1 MTYGGENMDGILLI
15 DKPAGPTSH
24 DVVFRM
30 RKATG
35 ESRIGHTG
43 TLDPLATGL
52 LVLCLGRAA
61 KLVKYLTEHD
71 KTYHAEI
78 VLGYRTDTLDA
89 EGTVLEKKPC
99 PPIPESRLDEVLQG
113 FLGTSEQVPPLYSAL
128 KVEGKKLYEYAR
140 DEEEVPRLGGR
151 PVEVYA
157 LERLTPLTYE
167 GETARFAVR
176 LHCGKGFYVRSF
188 ARDLGQRLGIP
199 AMLGGLRRE
208 TVGPFSL
215 SRASTLSDALEGKY
229 ALLDPFP
236 FLGMPL
242 LRADPET
249 KRKVANGM
257 FLPPLLF
264 SRKIPTI
271 VTDETGKPLA
281 IYEYDER
288 IDKMRLSVLW

>member
-71 KTYHAEI
+71 KTYYAEI

-113 FLGTSEQVPPLYSAL
+113 FLGSSEQVPPLYSAL
-128 KVEGKKLYEYAR
+128 KVDGKKLYEYAR
-140 DEEEVPRLGGR
+140 DEEEVPHLGGR
-151 PVEVYA
+151 PVEVYS
-157 LERLTPLTYE
+157 LERLTPLSYAD
-167 GETARFAVR
+167 ETARFAVR
-176 LHCGKGFYVRSF
+176 LHCGKGFYVRAF
-188 ARDLGQRLGIP
+188 ARDLGDRLGIP
-199 AMLGGLRRE
+199 ATLGGLRRE
-208 TVGPFSL
+208 TVGPFSIREATSL
-215 SRASTLSDALEGKY
+215 PDAQEGKFT
-229 ALLDPFP
+229 LLDPFP
-236 FLGMPL
+236 HLGMPV
-242 LRADPET
+242 LRADAET
-249 KRKVANGM
+249 KKKVANGM
-257 FLPPLLF
+257 FLSPALF
-264 SRKIPTI
+264 GEKVPTI
-271 VTDETGKPLA
+271 LADETGKPLA

>member
-1 MTYGGENMDGILLI
+1 MDGILLI

-71 KTYHAEI
+71 KTYFAEI
-78 VLGYRTDTLDA
+78 VFGYRTDTLDA
-89 EGTVLEKKPC
+89 EGTVLEKMPC
-99 PPIPESRLDEVLQG
+99 PPIPESRLDEVLHG

-128 KVEGKKLYEYAR
+128 KVDGKKLYEYAR
-140 DEEEVPRLGGR
+140 DDEEVPRLGGR
-151 PVEVYA
+151 PVEVYS
-157 LERLTPLTYE
+157 LERLSPLIPE
-167 GETARFAVR
+167 GETARLAVR

-188 ARDLGQRLGIP
+188 ARDLGERLGVP
-199 AMLGGLRRE
+199 ATLGGLRRE

-215 SRASTLSDALEGKY
+215 SDASPLADAQQGKY
-229 ALLDPFP
+229 VLLDPFP
-236 FLGMPL
+236 FLGMPV
-242 LRADPET
+242 LRADAET
-249 KRKVANGM
+249 KKKVANGM
-257 FLPPLLF
+257 FLSPVLF
-264 SRKIPTI
+264 EKKVPT
-271 VTDETGKPLA
+271 VLADETGTPLA